1 MAFININRVK
11 FFFRVDGDPSAPPLI
26 LSNSL
31 GTDHRMW
38 DGQVEALSQ
47 HFRVIRYDSRGHGQT
62 EVAPGPYTIE
72 MLADDVLGLMD
83 ELHVGRATFCGLSM
97 GGMVGQWLAVHAPTR
112 VGRIVLCNTA
122 AKIGPPE
129 MWNARIATVEKDGM
143 KAIADAV
150 VTRWF
155 TKEFIRRNSLAA
167 NAVKQLLLAT
177 DPHGYVS
184 TCAAIRDMDLT
195 KDIQSISMPALI
207 IAGREDGVTPPT
219 DAKFLV
225 DSIEGAWGKVL
236 NAAHLSNIED
246 ATAFNDALLQFL
258 MSTELG
264 HG

>member
-1 MAFININRVK
+1 MAFININRTK
-11 FFFRVDGDPSAPPLI
+11 FFFRVDGDPSAPSLI

-38 DGQVEALSQ
+38 DGQIEALAQ

-72 MLADDVLGLMD
+72 ALADDVVGLMD
-83 ELHVGRATFCGLSM
+83 ELHVGRATFCGLSL
-97 GGMVGQWLAVHAPTR
+97 GGMVGQWLAVHAPNR
-112 VGRIVLCNTA
+112 VGRVVLCNTA

-150 VTRWF
+150 VARWF

-195 KDIQSISMPALI
+195 NDIQGIAMPALV

-246 ATAFNDALLQFL
+246 SAAFTDALLQFL

>member
-1 MAFININRVK
+1 MAFININRIK

-38 DGQVEALSQ
+38 DGQIESLSQ
-47 HFRVIRYDSRGHGQT
+47 HFRVVRYDSRGHAQT

-83 ELHVGRATFCGLSM
+83 ELHVGRATFCGLSL
-97 GGMVGQWLAVHAPTR
+97 GGMVGQWLATHHPNR
-112 VGRIVLCNTA
+112 VGRVVLCNTA
-122 AKIGPPE
+122 AKLGPPE
-129 MWNARIATVEKDGM
+129 IWNTRIAAVEKGGM
-143 KAIADAV
+143 KAIADGVMA
-150 VTRWF
+150 RWF
-155 TKEFIRRNSLAA
+155 TKEFIRRNSIAASAMKQMMLAI
-167 NAVKQLLLAT
+167 

-184 TCAAIRDMDLT
+184 TCVAIRDMDQT
-195 KDIQSISMPALI
+195 KDIQGISMPTLV
-207 IAGREDGVTPPT
+207 IAGREDEATT
-219 DAKFLV
+219 LADAKFLV

-246 ATAFNDALLQFL
+246 SAAFTDALLQFL